1 MLSEL
6 LSFWLKLTPGVGDPL
21 SSRFVHSQVHA
32 GSIKVVSCCGFGV
45 DDPLLSRFVGSQ
57 THAGSLRVLLESKL
71 EVEDAF
77 DADAAPIG
85 VKVGVGDRGEPGP
98 GLGVGLEIEESP
110 TLRVGEVVWFDLA
123 GGEVVATSE
132 TPLTR
137 WEIFFR
143 VEWCWSR
150 VDPTARSAS
159 AAFLSEDVQTGD
171 VAFASLPV
179 DGF

>member
-1 MLSEL
+1 M
-6 LSFWLKLTPGVGDPL
+6 
-21 SSRFVHSQVHA
+21 HSV
-32 GSIKVVSCCGFGV
+32 SIKVVSCCGSG
-45 DDPLLSRFVGSQ
+45 DEDPLLSRFVGSQ
-57 THAGSLRVLLESKL
+57 THAVSLRVLLESKL

-85 VKVGVGDRGEPGP
+85 VKVGVGDGEPGP

-143 VEWCWSR
+143 VEWCRSR